1 MTASATKARGI
12 AASRAQASAA
22 STAVSRQLSGVADD
36 AALPDAPPSRPRL
49 AAPLPRFVQIE
60 PVGQCNLRC
69 QMCAIQFRKD
79 GPPHG
84 PLAFLAFDDFK
95 RLVEGFGD
103 IDELQLQGLG
113 EPTMH
118 PRFFEMVAWASARGI
133 RVSTN
138 SNLTLWSERRA
149 RQCVESG
156 LAALHVSLDAAT
168 PALYERI
175 RRGAR
180 FAKVIRNLRRVMD
193 ARRALASPL
202 HVRVVTVLMRQNL
215 HELPA
220 LVRLASAEGVDDM
233 FVQYLCHDF
242 EETSLPD
249 AYRPMRDFIHDEA
262 LESVP
267 REALAHAFDE
277 ARNAA
282 AACGVRLRLPPL
294 ERRARPVAIPRCDW
308 PWRGAYVSF
317 RGDAMPCC
325 MVGTPDRVNFG
336 NMLEDGVADVWNG
349 AEYEHFREQL
359 ASDRPAAVC
368 RSCALYRGVF

>member
-1 MTASATKARGI
+1 MTPPLDSVFDAG
-12 AASRAQASAA
+12 AAHT
-22 STAVSRQLSGVADD
+22 TA
-36 AALPDAPPSRPRL
+36 P
-49 AAPLPRFVQIE
+49 PLPRFVQIE

-69 QMCAIQFRKD
+69 EMCAIQFRRD

-118 PRFFEMVAWASARGI
+118 PQFFDMVKWASARGI

-156 LAALHVSLDAAT
+156 LATLHVSLDAAT

-175 RRGAR
+175 RRGAH
-180 FAKVIRNLRRVMD
+180 FSKVIRNLRRVMA
-193 ARRALASPL
+193 ARREFRSPL

-220 LVRLASAEGVDDM
+220 IVRLASDEGVTDL

-242 EETSLPD
+242 EEHSLPD
-249 AYRPMRDFIHDEA
+249 GYRPMREFIHAQA
-262 LESVP
+262 LDHYP
-267 REALAHAFDE
+267 RDAIAHAFDA
-277 ARNAA
+277 ARLAA
-282 AACGVRLRLPPL
+282 DEGGVQLRLPPL
-294 ERRARPVAIPRCDW
+294 EHAVAVAPAPRCDW
-308 PWRGAYVSF
+308 PWRGAYVSY

-325 MVGTPDRVNFG
+325 MVSTPDRINFG
-336 NMLEDGVADVWNG
+336 NMLEQGVARIWAD
-349 AEYEHFREQL
+349 AAYQRFREQL
-359 ASDRPAAVC
+359 AGGEPSAIC
-368 RSCALYRGVF
+368 RSCSLYRGTF

>member
-1 MTASATKARGI
+1 MSA
-12 AASRAQASAA
+12 AAAQARSQ
-22 STAVSRQLSGVADD
+22 R
-36 AALPDAPPSRPRL
+36 APAP
-49 AAPLPRFVQIE
+49 PLPRFVQIE

-69 QMCAIQFRKD
+69 QMCAIQFRQE

-118 PRFFEMVAWASARGI
+118 PRFFDMVAWASARGI

-168 PALYERI
+168 PALYETI

-180 FAKVIRNLRRVMD
+180 FSKVIRNLRRVIA
-193 ARRALASPL
+193 ARRTAASPL

-215 HELPA
+215 HELA
-220 LVRLASAEGVDDM
+220 AIVRLASAEGVDDM

-242 EETSLPD
+242 AEQSLPQ
-249 AYRPMRDFIHDEA
+249 AYRPMRDFIRDEA
-262 LESVP
+262 LDDVP
-267 REALAHAFDE
+267 RETLARAFGE
-277 ARNAA
+277 AREAA
-282 AACGVRLRLPPL
+282 SVSGVRLRLPPL
-294 ERRARPVAIPRCDW
+294 ARSARPAAIPRCDW
-308 PWRGAYVSF
+308 PWRGAYVSW

-325 MVGTPDRVNFG
+325 MVGTPDRVSFG
-336 NMLEDGVADVWNG
+336 NMLEQGVADVWNG
-349 AEYEHFREQL
+349 DAYERFREQL
-359 ASDRPAAVC
+359 ASDRPSAIC

>member
-1 MTASATKARGI
+1 MATAMLSSTPSIATPATAR
-12 AASRAQASAA
+12 AA
-22 STAVSRQLSGVADD
+22 V
-36 AALPDAPPSRPRL
+36 P
-49 AAPLPRFVQIE
+49 PLPRFVQIE

-69 QMCAIQFRKD
+69 QMCPIQFRKD

-84 PLAFLAFDDFK
+84 PLAFLAFEDFT

-118 PRFFEMVAWASARGI
+118 PRFFDMVAWASARGI

-156 LAALHVSLDAAT
+156 LATLHVSLDAAT
-168 PALYERI
+168 TQLYERI
-175 RRGAR
+175 RKGAH
-180 FAKVIRNLRRVMD
+180 FSKVLRNLRRVMA
-193 ARRALASPL
+193 ARAASHSPL

-220 LVRLASAEGVDDM
+220 IVRLAGAEGIDDM

-242 EETSLPD
+242 EEKSLPD
-249 AYRPMRDFIHDEA
+249 GYKPMRDFIHDQTLDA
-262 LESVP
+262 LPRSAIAIAFAAA
-267 REALAHAFDE
+267 REAAGHW
-277 ARNAA
+277 R
-282 AACGVRLRLPPL
+282 VSLRLPPL
-294 ERRARPVAIPRCDW
+294 ERAVEKQRAAPRCDW
-308 PWRGAYVSF
+308 PWRGAYISY

-325 MVGTPDRVNFG
+325 MVSTPDRINFG
-336 NMLEDGVADVWNG
+336 NMLKDGVATVWKG
-349 AEYEHFREQL
+349 AGYQRFRDQL
-359 ASDRPAAVC
+359 AADDPSPIC
-368 RSCALYRGVF
+368 RSCSLYRGTF

>member
-1 MTASATKARGI
+1 MSAALSPRPSPLPVGERGPSASEAGEG
-12 AASRAQASAA
+12 RAQCR
-22 STAVSRQLSGVADD
+22 SRT
-36 AALPDAPPSRPRL
+36 P
-49 AAPLPRFVQIE
+49 PLPRFVQIE

-69 QMCAIQFRKD
+69 QMCAIQFRRD

-95 RLVEGFGD
+95 RLVEGFGA

-118 PRFFEMVAWASARGI
+118 PQFFDMVAWASARGI

-149 RQCVESG
+149 RQCVQSG

-168 PALYERI
+168 PELYERI
-175 RRGAR
+175 RHGAH
-180 FAKVIRNLRRVMD
+180 FSKVIRNLRRVMA
-193 ARRALASPL
+193 ARRELQSPL

-220 LVRLASAEGVDDM
+220 IVRLASAEGVPEL

-242 EETSLPD
+242 EERSLPEE
-249 AYRPMRDFIHDEA
+249 YRPMREFIHAQA
-262 LESVP
+262 LDDVP
-267 REALAHAFDE
+267 RGALARAFDE
-277 ARNAA
+277 ARAA
-282 AACGVRLRLPPL
+282 ARQGGVMLRLPPL
-294 ERRARPVAIPRCDW
+294 ERCASTREAPRCDW
-308 PWRGAYVSF
+308 PWRGAYISY

-325 MVGTPDRVNFG
+325 MVGTPDRINFG
-336 NMLEDGVADVWNG
+336 NMLDEGVASVWS
-349 AEYEHFREQL
+349 AAPYQRFREQL
-359 ASDRPAAVC
+359 AGDEPAAIC
-368 RSCALYRGVF
+368 RSCSLYRGTF

>member
-1 MTASATKARGI
+1 MTPPLDGTLAP
-12 AASRAQASAA
+12 
-22 STAVSRQLSGVADD
+22 AVSR
-36 AALPDAPPSRPRL
+36 PHTP
-49 AAPLPRFVQIE
+49 PLPRFVQIE

-84 PLAFLAFDDFK
+84 PLAFLPFDDFT

-118 PRFFEMVAWASARGI
+118 PRFFDMVAWASARGI

-156 LAALHVSLDAAT
+156 LATLHVSLDAAT
-168 PALYERI
+168 PELYERI
-175 RRGAR
+175 RRGAH
-180 FAKVIRNLRRVMD
+180 FAKVIRNLRRVMA
-193 ARRALASPL
+193 ARRALQSPL
-202 HVRVVTVLMRQNL
+202 RVRVVTVLMRQNL

-220 LVRLASAEGVDDM
+220 LVRLVSDEGIGEL

-242 EETSLPD
+242 EEHSLPGE
-249 AYRPMRDFIHDEA
+249 YRPMREFIHAQA
-262 LESVP
+262 LDGVP
-267 REALAHAFDE
+267 RDVLARAFARARAEAEHRAVD
-277 ARNAA
+277 
-282 AACGVRLRLPPL
+282 LRLPPL
-294 ERRARPVAIPRCDW
+294 DDRPKSTRTPRCDW
-308 PWRGAYVSF
+308 PWRGAYVSY

-325 MVGTPDRVNFG
+325 MVSTPDRISFG
-336 NMLEDGVADVWNG
+336 NMLEQGVANVWGG
-349 AEYEHFREQL
+349 AAYERFRQQL
-359 ASDRPAAVC
+359 ADDEPAPIC
-368 RSCALYRGVF
+368 RSCSLYRGTF

>member
-1 MTASATKARGI
+1 MTPLDCADCAPATR
-12 AASRAQASAA
+12 
-22 STAVSRQLSGVADD
+22 VS
-36 AALPDAPPSRPRL
+36 P
-49 AAPLPRFVQIE
+49 PLPRFVQIE

-69 QMCAIQFRKD
+69 QMCAIQFRED

-84 PLAFLAFDDFK
+84 PLAFLDFDDFK

-118 PRFFEMVAWASARGI
+118 PRFFDMVSWASARGI

-168 PALYERI
+168 PALYEEI
-175 RRGAR
+175 RRGAH
-180 FAKVIRNLRRVMD
+180 FGKVIRNLRRVIE
-193 ARRALASPL
+193 ARRVAASSL
-202 HVRVVTVLMRQNL
+202 HVRIVTVLMRQNL
-215 HELPA
+215 QELPA
-220 LVRLASAEGVDDM
+220 IVRLAVNEGVADV

-242 EETSLPD
+242 EEHSLPD
-249 AYRPMRDFIHDEA
+249 SYRPMRDFIHAQA
-262 LESVP
+262 LDDLP
-267 REALAHAFDE
+267 RQVLAKAFAD
-277 ARNAA
+277 ARAA
-282 AACGVRLRLPPL
+282 ADECDVSLRLPPL
-294 ERRARPVAIPRCDW
+294 ERRAATFAGSRCDW
-308 PWRGAYVSF
+308 PWRGAYVSY

-336 NMLEDGVADVWNG
+336 NMLDDGVESIWAS
-349 AEYEHFREQL
+349 ASYQRFRDGL
-359 ASDRPAAVC
+359 AHGEPAAIC
-368 RSCALYRGVF
+368 RSCSLYRGTF